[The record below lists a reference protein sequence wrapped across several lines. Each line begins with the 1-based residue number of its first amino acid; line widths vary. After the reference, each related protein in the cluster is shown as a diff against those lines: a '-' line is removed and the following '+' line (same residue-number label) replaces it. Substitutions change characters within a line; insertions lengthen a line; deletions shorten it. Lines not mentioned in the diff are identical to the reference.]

1 MDSTAAPETRRRPTG
16 EEREAEW
23 SERWLEWA
31 IADLAR
37 LDAQSRPAQAPI
49 APRRVAAAEQVQK
62 APQAVAQ
69 VEQPRRL
76 SYQERM
82 ARLEALVGPMRAMP
96 VPRSLLE
103 PTAPGSYQAHL
114 MRIWGG
120 R

>member
-1 MDSTAAPETRRRPTG
+1 MSNPVRQIPITG
-16 EEREAEW
+16 AQFEAEW

-37 LDAQSRPAQAPI
+37 LDAQSRPAQPPI
-49 APRRVAAAEQVQK
+49 ASRRAAAQVQK

-103 PTAPGSYQAHL
+103 PTAPGGYQAHL
-114 MRIWGG
+114 MRIWGA